1 MEDKLT
7 PKQKAFADEYLVD
20 LNATRAYKAVYK
32 NIKSE
37 NTAVVNGSKLLRNTK
52 VANYLQLK
60 MDERAKA
67 TQITAE
73 RTLRAINN
81 LAEASITDVVTLT
94 TEEDGTIKMQIA
106 DFAKLPENI
115 KKAIQSI
122 KQGKDGTIEIKMHD
136 KLKALEL
143 QAKHLGMFNEKT
155 ADKNED
161 TEKALNRLDE
171 VLKEIKGVV

>member
-1 MEDKLT
+1 
-7 PKQKAFADEYLVD
+7 
-20 LNATRAYKAVYK
+20 
-32 NIKSE
+32 
-37 NTAVVNGSKLLRNTK
+37 
-52 VANYLQLK
+52 
-60 MDERAKA
+60 MDARAKA

-73 RTLRAINN
+73 RTLREINN
-81 LAEASITDVVTLT
+81 LAEANITDVVTLV
-94 TEEDGTIKMQIA
+94 TEPNGSIRMQIA
-106 DFAKLPENI
+106 DFAKLPRNI
-115 KKAIQSI
+115 KAAIQSI
-122 KQGKDGTIEIKMHD
+122 KQNKDGSIEIKMHD

>member
-1 MEDKLT
+1 MRNVKVES
-7 PKQKAFADEYLVD
+7 YL
-20 LNATRAYKAVYK
+20 R
-32 NIKSE
+32 E
-37 NTAVVNGSKLLRNTK
+37 R
-52 VANYLQLK
+52 
-60 MDERAKA
+60 MDARSKA

-73 RTLRAINN
+73 RTLREINN
-81 LAEASITDVVTLT
+81 LAEANITDVVTLV
-94 TEEDGTIKMQIA
+94 TEPNGSIRMQIA
-106 DFAKLPENI
+106 DFAKLPRNI
-115 KKAIQSI
+115 KAAIQSI
-122 KQGKDGTIEIKMHD
+122 KQNKDGSIEIKMHD